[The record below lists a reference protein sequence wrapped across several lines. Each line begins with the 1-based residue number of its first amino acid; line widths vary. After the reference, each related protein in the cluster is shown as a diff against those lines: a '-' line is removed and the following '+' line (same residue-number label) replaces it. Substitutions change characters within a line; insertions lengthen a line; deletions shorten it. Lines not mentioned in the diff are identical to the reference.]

1 MITTITLNP
10 ALDKLMESE
19 SLQVGETNRADIL
32 NSSAA
37 GKGID
42 VAKVLRD
49 FKREV
54 NATGFLGG
62 IVAPIFKE
70 CFEDEKIN
78 DHFIAI
84 EGQTRTNIQLFDKS
98 GKRTEILEKGP
109 EVSSAEKEA
118 LIYKVEELA
127 KVSSVVAICGSA
139 PRGVDEAYFTE
150 LIQLAKA
157 NCHTVIVDASG
168 ALLKVAIKQKPKLIK
183 PNKDEMFELMGVKSA
198 TQEEMIEFA
207 QHLCQEGIEYVLI
220 SLGKEGAMLVS
231 QKGVWKGL
239 APDVDVKSTLG
250 CGDTVVAS
258 MCISFDEGDE
268 PAVMLKKAIAL
279 SSANAMTFE
288 TAHVILKDYEE
299 LLPRCEVETI
309 K

>member
-62 IVAPIFKE
+62 IVAPIFKQ

-98 GKRTEILEKGP
+98 G
-109 EVSSAEKEA
+109 
-118 LIYKVEELA
+118 
-127 KVSSVVAICGSA
+127 
-139 PRGVDEAYFTE
+139 
-150 LIQLAKA
+150 
-157 NCHTVIVDASG
+157 
-168 ALLKVAIKQKPKLIK
+168 
-183 PNKDEMFELMGVKSA
+183 
-198 TQEEMIEFA
+198 
-207 QHLCQEGIEYVLI
+207 
-220 SLGKEGAMLVS
+220 
-231 QKGVWKGL
+231 
-239 APDVDVKSTLG
+239 
-250 CGDTVVAS
+250 
-258 MCISFDEGDE
+258 
-268 PAVMLKKAIAL
+268 
-279 SSANAMTFE
+279 
-288 TAHVILKDYEE
+288 
-299 LLPRCEVETI
+299 
-309 K
+309 